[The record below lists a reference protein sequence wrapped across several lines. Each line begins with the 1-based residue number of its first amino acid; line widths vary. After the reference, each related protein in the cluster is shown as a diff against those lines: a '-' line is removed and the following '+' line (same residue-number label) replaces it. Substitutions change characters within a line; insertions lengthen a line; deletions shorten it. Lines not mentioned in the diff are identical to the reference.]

1 MKSLKTII
9 QTIKKVT
16 GVDIKKIE
24 SSKSKTEIAD
34 AIRIYCLLAT
44 TLTHYNYSDI
54 GSLFKR
60 SGTAQ
65 NHSMVVYHKKKGLFF
80 LEKEIRFKNLYN
92 KCMKE
97 LPYLNDEKEC
107 INKIKY
113 HKNKVKKYTSILQK
127 LSNNG

>member
-54 GSLFKR
+54 GSLF
-60 SGTAQ
+60 
-65 NHSMVVYHKKKGLFF
+65 
-80 LEKEIRFKNLYN
+80 
-92 KCMKE
+92 
-97 LPYLNDEKEC
+97 
-107 INKIKY
+107 
-113 HKNKVKKYTSILQK
+113 
-127 LSNNG
+127 